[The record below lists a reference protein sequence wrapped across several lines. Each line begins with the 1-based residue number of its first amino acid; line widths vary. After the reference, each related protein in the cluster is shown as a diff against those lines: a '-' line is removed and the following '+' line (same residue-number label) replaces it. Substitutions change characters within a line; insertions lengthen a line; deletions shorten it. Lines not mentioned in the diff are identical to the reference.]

1 MLLYEEHDD
10 RFVLSLDAS
19 TDQQYLF
26 LVAHSSSANEIRFTS
41 AHTASEFTLLQ
52 PRADHV
58 MYFIDH
64 HQGYFYIGCNKEAE
78 NFQIWRVAV
87 EHASDFQKWQLV
99 LPHNNDIYLLNLDA
113 FDSQVFLYL
122 VMHFQS

>member
-1 MLLYEEHDD
+1 MYAEHDD
-10 RFVLSLDAS
+10 RFVLSLEAS

-41 AHTASEFTLLQ
+41 AQSPTEFTLLQ

-64 HQGYFYIGCNKEAE
+64 RRGYFYIGCNRDAE

-87 EHASDFQKWQLV
+87 ENATDFQKWELV
-99 LPHNNDIYLLNLDA
+99 LPHSNEIYLLNIDT
-113 FDSQVFLYL
+113 FDSQVLPNI
-122 VMHFQS
+122 VMFDS